1 MLLLFVSV
9 ETTSHGWIWPF
20 QSIILTGLDMLT
32 TIIFNFVKL
41 FSLSLSLSL
50 SFSHVMF
57 EFQEKNFK
65 MPRCLPRRCQC

>member
-1 MLLLFVSV
+1 MPLLFVSV

-41 FSLSLSLSL
+41 FSLSLS
-50 SFSHVMF
+50 HVMF

>member
-50 SFSHVMF
+50 SLSCNV
-57 EFQEKNFK
+57 
-65 MPRCLPRRCQC
+65 